1 MRVRKPVQSKALQR
15 ERFRFALNAPQ
26 DWHTE
31 CHAFFDQFKMEIP
44 LQDRVRAGR
53 GCKSNRS
60 FVNCSGSQISLLTFL
75 TPECICTAWRG
86 SAAMR

>member
-1 MRVRKPVQSKALQR
+1 MRLRKPVQSKALQR

-31 CHAFFDQFKMEIP
+31 CHAFFDQFKLEIP

-53 GCKSNRS
+53 IAKSTKY
-60 FVNCSGSQISLLTFL
+60 FELLG
-75 TPECICTAWRG
+75 TPYHF
-86 SAAMR
+86 